1 MIGGAL
7 EDVSLGKKIFAVGA
21 VSSALLLMISKQL
34 LLSAKKNICTHKIYG
49 GTASQIEKQL
59 DAACG
64 PITYLN
70 TDDDYSYVI
79 YFAGNLFTSIVWLTI
94 AVVTMKQYFWDMLKR
109 HTLRSIDMDLVIYA
123 MFGMF
128 GFIFLVLSNFFV
140 TFRKGRTCQ
149 GVETKECKNQ
159 TYNDSL
165 NGWLTVPIIVFGF
178 LSIAP
183 IWSIF
188 SSRQYRE

>member
-7 EDVSLGKKIFAVGA
+7 EDVSIGKKLFAVGA
-21 VSSALLLMISKQL
+21 VSSALILMISKQL
-34 LLSAKKNICTHKIYG
+34 LLSAKKNICAHKIYG
-49 GTASQIEKQL
+49 GTASQIDKQL

-64 PITYLN
+64 PVTYLN

-79 YFAGNLFTSIVWLTI
+79 YFAGVLFSSIIWLTI
-94 AVVTMKQYFWDMLKR
+94 AFVTIKQYFWDMLKK
-109 HTLRSIDMDLVIYA
+109 HTLRSVDLGLVIYTL
-123 MFGMF
+123 FGMF

-140 TFRKGRTCQ
+140 ATKKGRTCQ

-159 TYNDSL
+159 TYNDNL

-178 LSIAP
+178 LAIVP

-188 SSRQYRE
+188 RSKLYKE